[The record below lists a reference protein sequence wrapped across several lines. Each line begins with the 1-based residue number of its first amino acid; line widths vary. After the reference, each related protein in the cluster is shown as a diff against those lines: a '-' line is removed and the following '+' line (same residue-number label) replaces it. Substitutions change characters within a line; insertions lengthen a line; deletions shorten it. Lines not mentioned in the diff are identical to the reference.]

1 MKKRMRKKIPKLRS
15 KKGMTLVEIL
25 AGVVIIVIV
34 FGSTLSAMTNGF
46 SSTLRNATANRD
58 AVEGESANEMIF
70 QAIVK
75 QNFSKTDGDPNPLN
89 ENHITNI
96 EKYMK
101 TGAALAA
108 AQSVVP
114 DIVYVDN
121 EQYDSDDSYSKFT
134 VEYPVDTTV
143 DRNLGNKNP
152 IISGIVIKTAVK
164 TASGYVT
171 NVSFV
176 PFAD

>member
-46 SSTLRNATANRD
+46 SSTLRNATTNKY
-58 AVEGESANEMIF
+58 AVESESVNEIIL
-70 QAIVK
+70 QAISK
-75 QNFSKTDGDPNPLN
+75 YNFQDEDDARDVLEADVNA
-89 ENHITNI
+89 I
-96 EKYMK
+96 EM
-101 TGAALAA
+101 A

-114 DIVYVDN
+114 EMKYVDSS
-121 EQYDSDDSYSKFT
+121 EYDSKDYDNKFT
-134 VEYPVDTTV
+134 VVFLEEETKSTVTTS
-143 DRNLGNKNP
+143 LGGRKKSDYV
-152 IISGIVIKTAVK
+152 IRGMQIKTAV
-164 TASGYVT
+164 TTSTGVVR

-176 PFAD
+176 PYSEQLGK